1 MTRQSTST
9 KTSLRSGCLEWFD
22 DLGYGKHSAPP
33 IDYNDGY
40 FDNYLALDKT
50 KMGVD
55 LTAARVDFVTKYSRH
70 KPIDIGIGGGIFC
83 KEMNCNGFDISTES
97 VRWLI
102 DNNKYIDPY
111 SARVESIT
119 CWDSLEHIP
128 DIGALL
134 SQVKQWVFCS
144 IPIFENEAHC
154 LKSKHYKPGE
164 HIWYFTHEG
173 LERFMIGHGFKLY
186 EYNNK
191 EVVLGREGVRTYAFN
206 RAPQNA

>member
-1 MTRQSTST
+1 
-9 KTSLRSGCLEWFD
+9 
-22 DLGYGKHSAPP
+22 
-33 IDYNDGY
+33 
-40 FDNYLALDKT
+40 
-50 KMGVD
+50 
-55 LTAARVDFVTKYSRH
+55 
-70 KPIDIGIGGGIFC
+70 
-83 KEMNCNGFDISTES
+83 MNCNGFDISTES

-111 SARVESIT
+111 AARVESIT

-164 HIWYFTHEG
+164 HIWYFTHAGFES
-173 LERFMIGHGFKLY
+173 FMLGHGFKLY